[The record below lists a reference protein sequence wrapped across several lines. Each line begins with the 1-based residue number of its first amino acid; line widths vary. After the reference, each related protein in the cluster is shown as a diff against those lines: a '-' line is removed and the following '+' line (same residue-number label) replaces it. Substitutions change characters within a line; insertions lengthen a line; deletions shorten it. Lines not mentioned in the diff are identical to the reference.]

1 MSNHNSLDSAVE
13 ALGRYLLSPQCRGAL
28 EAAWNRLGVST
39 AEQHE
44 RFAQHLLGEVG
55 EDFVG
60 GVVGRSVAAFIAEE
74 RAAEAVAAAE
84 VEALFRACV
93 ALSRRVDEPLAGSVA
108 VGTPPAEESL
118 VVSVAAVAEAV
129 EAAMRAR
136 GIADADMTSF
146 WEWDGGDSVGCSK
159 RRRLEE
165 GHSDS
170 GEKGSSFPMGGNQ
183 HPIALLRAVLSFA
196 SSGPSPLSGG
206 KEAVVDSLSAAAVAA
221 LPFVRLPITEQSS
234 LLQAELRRLR
244 RIAADRLRLIEIID
258 SEGAIASLPVGQQAP
273 ARAAAAEER
282 QRRRSGVVVGSG
294 VAPSVGSGG
303 SGGSA
308 ALLMG
313 TSFHTALS
321 QSQPQSRR
329 GSAFQRP
336 DSVRSSSAAGAAIA
350 GRDKNTTTTR
360 RSASGGMGMS
370 AGGDRRAS
378 KRSRAS
384 ATNTVHPTAAAADR
398 VASNNPALV
407 AVYDA
412 DEAIRFVPIL
422 SGVDISSDLGA
433 VVVPLAEALR
443 RDLSLRCINDAAE
456 ELCERLRGLRQE
468 MVAATEEALGELAAL
483 DSTGAGAAADDALP
497 ISAECQFA
505 AEIRTVLAKCEA
517 DATAAVTANDVD
529 GDNASGALLSL
540 PKPVAR
546 LLAAGAALPTAAL
559 AAAAEELERRRA
571 LLYDAALLSFAEQEE
586 AVVAS
591 YKRYY
596 AITGDEA
603 FSKVPSY
610 ASLLTATSPAAVAF
624 TRSVTQ
630 GGPPSSYH
638 QQRHHEP
645 KHEVDELNSR
655 LDRSNGGNGRSM
667 WLAAGSTTTT
677 PVKTNKCTVGGQEE
691 DEAAV
696 VQRTEGG
703 RVLGSCSSEVPFAVV
718 AAADPSSSLSEGG
731 DGAYGNGGGDV
742 AEVAA
747 AACEAAHVP
756 PPIVC
761 PSSSSAGLSG
771 GPRASAGT
779 PFAARQSALRAAFAD
794 RMRRVATA
802 VGRCDADAAAV
813 GERLRLASAL
823 ASAVEERE
831 SLLTAMRDVAAAS
844 REMLLSRSASMA
856 QALKRDGAVRRRAA
870 VRMPLLVSEIVRL
883 CDEWERC
890 TGRRAVLGG
899 ADVLAAVTGGGGE
912 GQQPPQQRRGG
923 VSPTPL
929 SRTPSKGGGG
939 IAPAT
944 AGRLAAAG
952 NRGERPKN
960 QEASNA
966 SAAARTTPTRSPRAV
981 SLSTSVSHG
990 RSATAAVGGGAQ
1002 SVAVGSAAPRKIAAA
1017 SVATRGLQHNGTAST
1032 SSRGG
1037 ATAVG
1042 TPRRG
1047 VAGEAAVAGKGGRI
1061 VGDGHSPAARG
1072 LRRGDAWAT
1081 ARGASEAAG
1090 GLESIRSPP
1099 TMATVTTAHLPASAL
1114 SLPPTHH
1121 RQEERTARSVSRS
1134 AAGRLGGARNVVA
1147 PARRAATPAQ
1157 QQGGGDGAAP
1167 QPASR
1172 NIVRRAHPPVARS
1185 LGGGGG
1191 AGLA

>member
-13 ALGRYLLSPQCRGAL
+13 ALGRYLLGPQCRGAL

-39 AEQHE
+39 AAQHE

-108 VGTPPAEESL
+108 VGIPPAEEGL
-118 VVSVAAVAEAV
+118 AVSVAAVAEAV

-159 RRRLEE
+159 RRRLEG

-221 LPFVRLPITEQSS
+221 LPFVRLPITEQSA

-360 RSASGGMGMS
+360 RSASGGMS

-384 ATNTVHPTAAAADR
+384 ATNTVPPTAAADG
-398 VASNNPALV
+398 VASSNPAL
-407 AVYDA
+407 AAGYDA

-779 PFAARQSALRAAFAD
+779 PFDARQSALRAAFAD

-899 ADVLAAVTGGGGE
+899 ADVLAAVTGGGAE
-912 GQQPPQQRRGG
+912 GQPQQQQRRGG

-939 IAPAT
+939 SAPAT
-944 AGRLAAAG
+944 AGGLAAAG

-966 SAAARTTPTRSPRAV
+966 SAAARATPTRSPRAV
-981 SLSTSVSHG
+981 SLSTSVSNS
-990 RSATAAVGGGAQ
+990 RSATAAVGGVAQ
-1002 SVAVGSAAPRKIAAA
+1002 SVAAGSAPRKIAAA
-1017 SVATRGLQHNGTAST
+1017 YVATRGLQHNGTAPT

-1037 ATAVG
+1037 AAAVG
-1042 TPRRG
+1042 TPRRD
-1047 VAGEAAVAGKGGRI
+1047 VAGETALAGKGGRI
-1061 VGDGHSPAARG
+1061 VGVGHSPAARG
-1072 LRRGDAWAT
+1072 LRRGDAGAT
-1081 ARGASEAAG
+1081 VGGASEADG

-1114 SLPPTHH
+1114 SLPPTH
-1121 RQEERTARSVSRS
+1121 RQEERTMRSVSRS
-1134 AAGRLGGARNVVA
+1134 AAAATSGAGRLGGARNVVA

-1157 QQGGGDGAAP
+1157 QGGGDGAAP
-1167 QPASR
+1167 QPASS
-1172 NIVRRAHPPVARS
+1172 NIVRRAQPPVARS
-1185 LGGGGG
+1185 LGGGG
-1191 AGLA
+1191 AGRA